1 VVELL
6 RNEFNAEVPALLVST
21 AAGASVATEGLG
33 GLPVLYRPFHPG
45 RLRTLI
51 NNLLHAPVTRARR
64 AS

>member
-1 VVELL
+1 ML
-6 RNEFNAEVPALLVST
+6 RNEFNVDVPALLVS
-21 AAGASVATEGLG
+21 AATGPAVLVEDRNGV
-33 GLPVLYRPFHPG
+33 PVLRRPFHAG